1 MEIEVIYTENFL
13 PFFVFYPE
21 LLKTTKL
28 FSIFTS
34 QPSQNITVKL
44 TLFAMSNAQRL
55 TNGQALL
62 LELFHQDLT
71 ENDLQ
76 EVRNIL
82 SRHFAQK
89 ARVEIGR
96 ASCRERV

>member
-1 MEIEVIYTENFL
+1 MI
-13 PFFVFYPE
+13 
-21 LLKTTKL
+21 
-28 FSIFTS
+28 
-34 QPSQNITVKL
+34 
-44 TLFAMSNAQRL
+44 NAQRL

-76 EVRNIL
+76 EVRNLL

-89 ARVEIGR
+89 ARVEAQKYVQGNNISQKELKQATDSINENR
-96 ASCRERV
+96 TEYLRKIRKAKV